1 MIGRKTTKK
10 PTSSTKVKNTKVKN
24 ATPTVYDEINFR
36 SKLEVYCYKKLK
48 QNNIK
53 TGYESHVF
61 TLLDSFKFNDEII
74 RKMTYK
80 PDFVGENFIIECKG
94 MMNDS
99 FPLRWKFFKYFLYKN
114 NLNYKL
120 YLPRNQKEV
129 DNVIIDILNKENEQ

>member
-1 MIGRKTTKK
+1 MKKNGRPKK
-10 PTSSTKVKNTKVKN
+10 STSLKKHENIKVKN
-24 ATPTVYDEINFR
+24 ATPTIYDNINFR

-53 TGYESHVF
+53 AGYEPFSY
-61 TLLDSFKFNDEII
+61 TILEAFNYMGESI

-80 PDFVGENFIIECKG
+80 PDFVGDNFIIECKG
-94 MMNDS
+94 YGNES

-114 NLNYKL
+114 NLKFKL

-129 DNVIIDILNKENEQ
+129 DIVIMDILTNKL